1 MFTGLVEEI
10 GTVREIRRSGQSCR
24 FTISCK
30 KILSDAHL
38 GDSIAV
44 NGTCL
49 TICGMDG
56 TSFQADLTPETMRRT
71 SFSIVRPGSPVNL
84 ERALS
89 VGARLG
95 GHIVLGHVD
104 TTGKII
110 SFTKE
115 DNAVNIS
122 FSLERKWM
130 RYVIEKGSI
139 AVDGVSLTI
148 SERRSDGFSVALI
161 PHTGEETILLKK
173 HPGDPVNIEC
183 DYLGKYVENL
193 IQSGPEQNI
202 SLGMLEGLK
211 TGGYHGL

>member
-1 MFTGLVEEI
+1 MEEI

-130 RYVIEKGSI
+130 KYVIEKGSI

-148 SERRSDGFSVALI
+148 SERCSDGFSVALI

-193 IQSGPEQNI
+193 MQSGPGQNI
-202 SLGMLEGLK
+202 SLGMLEGLR

>member
-1 MFTGLVEEI
+1 MEEI

-130 RYVIEKGSI
+130 KYVIEKGSI

-161 PHTGEETILLKK
+161 PHTREETILLKK
-173 HPGDPVNIEC
+173 QPGDPVNIEC